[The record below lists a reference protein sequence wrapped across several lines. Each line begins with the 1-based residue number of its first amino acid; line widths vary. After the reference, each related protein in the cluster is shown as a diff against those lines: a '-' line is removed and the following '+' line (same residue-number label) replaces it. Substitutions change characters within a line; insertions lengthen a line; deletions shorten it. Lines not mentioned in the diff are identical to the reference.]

1 VGLLS
6 LLAGQ
11 IVFMQMNIRAVSN
24 DLASLYSKSRSATSQ
39 TQFCETYETYLQQS
53 WDKPHRAGLDV
64 LLTNHASAP
73 RLPYYLYLEKQLE
86 APIFQTGILNYTGN
100 GNNEDLC
107 KSQ

>member
-1 VGLLS
+1 MLINV
-6 LLAGQ
+6 
-11 IVFMQMNIRAVSN
+11 RAVSN
-24 DLASLYSKSRSATSQ
+24 DLASLYSNLQSSTSRAE
-39 TQFCETYETYLQQS
+39 FCDTYETYLQKS

-73 RLPYYLYLEKQLE
+73 RLPYYLYLQKQVE
-86 APIFQTGILNYTGN
+86 APIFQTDILNYTGN